1 MYYMVTALSEF
12 TKKIVVLAFK
22 NMLTTWVSKDYH
34 KGCWL
39 WFRKWNIWLKL
50 CPKLLLLTELKKEL
64 MNTVAMRKYQQK
76 ILKKFELFKAVF
88 FFFLPNCVECTH
100 AVSCAHCYFFLPVC
114 DQTLS
119 KPVYIAL
126 CFVIKVLIFSILFNV
141 LSWTY
146 VLKTWTVNLYKL
158 CPKSNNSKYH

>member
-39 WFRKWNIWLKL
+39 WFHKWNIWLKL

-88 FFFLPNCVECTH
+88 FFFYTIVLNVHMQYHVHIVT
-100 AVSCAHCYFFLPVC
+100 FFY
-114 DQTLS
+114 LS
-119 KPVYIAL
+119 
-126 CFVIKVLIFSILFNV
+126 VIKLCQNLCISH
-141 LSWTY
+141 Y
-146 VLKTWTVNLYKL
+146 VLWLK
-158 CPKSNNSKYH
+158 C